1 MTKVKRQM
9 ILKGF
14 KEKSKLK
21 YLNKIVS
28 NRIVDVTNNKIK
40 SLGVI
45 IHIDEVDDFDLFR
58 KLAEFLNIRPNN
70 LKVIAYS
77 SNDEEVQKSW
87 DSCFNSKDFAWNGK
101 VKNVELQ
108 GFLDTKFDALISYYS
123 KDELELKLLTAM
135 SKAELKIG
143 ILQSDTS
150 MNDLIIK
157 THLIEFDLFKSEL
170 FKYLTILKKI
180 KNEQ

>member
-1 MTKVKRQM
+1 M
-9 ILKGF
+9 
-14 KEKSKLK
+14 
-21 YLNKIVS
+21 
-28 NRIVDVTNNKIK
+28 
-40 SLGVI
+40 
-45 IHIDEVDDFDLFR
+45 
-58 KLAEFLNIRPNN
+58 
-70 LKVIAYS
+70 
-77 SNDEEVQKSW
+77 QKSW